1 MRNVALD
8 LGVQKT
14 AYCEVSGGQVIKR
27 ATVSDV
33 ESLRC
38 LLGPEQAAARV
49 AIEACREAWHW
60 HDLLVGWG
68 NDVLLVDTT
77 RSKQLGIGSHGRKTD
92 RIDAE
97 VLAHAVERGGVP
109 IAHLLSPHR
118 RELRRWLAIRRA
130 LVETRAQFVT
140 TLRGLARE
148 QGVRLPSSHTGN
160 FANAVRRRKS
170 YAPSLQ
176 SILEPGLTTLDALT
190 PQIELVETELGKL
203 CCVEPA
209 IQILATVPGVALII
223 AASFVSV
230 IDDARRF
237 RRAHEVQSYLG
248 LVPSEAS
255 SGGRR
260 RLGAISKQGNCY
272 LRAMMVQAAWGLW
285 RTADK
290 RDPLRQWV
298 DAVSKRRGKRV
309 AVIALARRLSGVMWA
324 MWRDGT
330 VYESE
335 RLAARQARGVR
346 QHAQTLEY
354 RATALEAAARK
365 LPYSTSSSTPEV
377 TTT

>member
-1 MRNVALD
+1 M
-8 LGVQKT
+8 
-14 AYCEVSGGQVIKR
+14 
-27 ATVSDV
+27 
-33 ESLRC
+33 
-38 LLGPEQAAARV
+38 
-49 AIEACREAWHW
+49 
-60 HDLLVGWG
+60 
-68 NDVLLVDTT
+68 TT
-77 RSKQLGIGSHGRKTD
+77 QG
-92 RIDAE
+92 
-97 VLAHAVERGGVP
+97 
-109 IAHLLSPHR
+109 
-118 RELRRWLAIRRA
+118 
-130 LVETRAQFVT
+130 
-140 TLRGLARE
+140 GLARE

-170 YAPSLQ
+170 YPPSRQ

-190 PQIELVETELGKL
+190 SQVEFVETELGKL
-203 CCVEPA
+203 CSGERA

-230 IDDARRF
+230 IDDARF

-248 LVPSEAS
+248 LVPSEATT
-255 SGGRR
+255 GGRR

-272 LRAMMVQAAWGLW
+272 LRALMVQAAWVLW

-309 AVIALARRLSGVMWA
+309 AVIALARRLFGVMWA

-335 RLAARQARGVR
+335 RLATHQARGVR
-346 QHAQTLEY
+346 QHAQTPEY

-365 LPYSTSSSTPEV
+365 LPYSISSSTPEV